1 MNYHFEENSSS
12 QKLKFEINFK
22 EHDEIINI
30 DNVIVTLKDILT
42 SKNQEYIK
50 EIDPDKKSKLIIR
63 GQQKK
68 TSTKYI
74 QLKLGL
80 RGPKVTR
87 NKIYCR
93 VSRKDIHGDL
103 IPIFVTN
110 EKEHIPLKKE
120 KIFYQ
125 NIVEFENDRIN
136 YEGILSKIED
146 VDTLKFQIY
155 ELYKRKRP
163 KDLTEVDM
171 TFEELKIKKEFQL
184 KKIKDEYHY
193 LLIDDIKEIDK
204 FTLFSFLVSGMEYE
218 CSFF

>member
-120 KIFYQ
+120 KIFY
-125 NIVEFENDRIN
+125 
-136 YEGILSKIED
+136 
-146 VDTLKFQIY
+146 
-155 ELYKRKRP
+155 
-163 KDLTEVDM
+163 
-171 TFEELKIKKEFQL
+171 
-184 KKIKDEYHY
+184 
-193 LLIDDIKEIDK
+193 
-204 FTLFSFLVSGMEYE
+204 
-218 CSFF
+218 